1 MSGAFTLD
9 RREDPVLER
18 EDPVLEDE
26 RPIAGSSDRRANAY
40 NQSEYR
46 AVYNVCN

>member
-9 RREDPVLER
+9 RR

-26 RPIAGSSDRRANAY
+26 RPIAGSSDRSADVY

-46 AVYNVCN
+46 AVYNACN